1 MMKKMKLMNK
11 MIMTI
16 TVLGMMIDII
26 LIHKEMKIIIIIY
39 YLVVINKIII
49 ILLTIIITD
58 N

>member
-1 MMKKMKLMNK
+1 MKLMNK

-39 YLVVINKIII
+39 YLVVIIKIII